1 MKSPRFALRAAVLSC
16 ALVLSALPAVC
27 QDDSSTPRHPRAKQM
42 PPRIQRIQN
51 GVQLAVGD
59 LNVKV
64 QFYSEATVRVV
75 KWPAGGTSEKT
86 SLSVIQKDVPDLGV
100 SFEES
105 GETITLSSGRDQ
117 ITAEQERWRDSVS
130 RQ

>member
-1 MKSPRFALRAAVLSC
+1 MKFPTFALRAAALCC

-27 QDDSSTPRHPRAKQM
+27 QDNSPAPKHTQANEM

-51 GVQLAVGD
+51 GVQLAAGD

-64 QFYSEATVRVV
+64 QFYSGGTVRVV

-86 SLSVIQKDVPDLGV
+86 SLSVIQKDFPDLGV
-100 SFEES
+100 RFEE
-105 GETITLSSGRDQ
+105 GDETITLRSGQ
-117 ITAEQERWRDSVS
+117 IKLLLSKSDGAIR
-130 RQ
+130 